1 MTDSD
6 RTADAIALAER
17 TVGPVLEQELAGHL
31 DLARDLTNLAGS
43 LVEQIQNAPGEAR
56 ALHVCAF
63 LLSRLITDLQAC
75 ALLVRNGYA
84 GQALA
89 LTAGML
95 EIAHTSMYIG
105 ANEDRAQQW
114 LAHADLKK
122 SSPWPLRQT
131 IHAVAQEMGV
141 PASVATREYES
152 IYKQACMAKHGHPIA
167 LGTVGIVSDED
178 STYVVAGPYLSESV
192 RRWSHVAI
200 LHGIRYTKL
209 AAIKFV
215 GDHLRGTTRGDNVA
229 TELNRLADLQQMLAH
244 ADATEFGLRK
254 PN

>member
-1 MTDSD
+1 MTDSE

-17 TVGPVLEQELAGHL
+17 TVGPVLEQELSGHL
-31 DLARDLTNLAGS
+31 DLARDLTNLTGD
-43 LVEQIQNAPGEAR
+43 LVAQIQNAPGEAR

-105 ANEDRAQQW
+105 DNEDRAQQW
-114 LAHADLKK
+114 LAHVNLKK
-122 SSPWPLRQT
+122 SSPWPLKQT
-131 IHAVAQEMGV
+131 IQAVAHEMGV
-141 PASVATREYES
+141 PESAATREYES

-167 LGTVGIVSDED
+167 LGTVGIVSDQD
-178 STYVVAGPYLSESV
+178 STYVVAGPYLSDSV

-200 LHGIRYTKL
+200 SHGIRYTQL
-209 AAIKFV
+209 AAMKFV
-215 GDHLRGTTRGDNVA
+215 RDHCRGTPPERSVSI
-229 TELNRLADLQQMLAH
+229 ELNRLAELQQALAH
-244 ADATEFGLRK
+244 ANATEFSLRK